1 VRKERSHEFVDLKK
15 NKVSTSKKPVFSS
28 KKNEEDVYEG
38 FEKVTTKKQVSI
50 VERDNIIIS
59 NISVIENEN
68 YQKLDD
74 DKESPRTPSEK
85 SSEIN
90 IGIEI
95 NDKVQNNNINDSSSV
110 KERVLMLWHFI
121 RKKEIYKP
129 IFFILAFS
137 ASPSY
142 DDSMFFFYTSVLG
155 FDEIMI
161 GRLFFFAAVASVV
174 GVALYKKWLS
184 KYGFKCIM
192 FSSTTIL
199 AILGLIA
206 IALTQ
211 RWNTAIGIPDS
222 IFCLTASSM
231 VTALSEINTMPLLI
245 LAANL
250 CPKNIEGMTY
260 ALLMSVIN
268 LGGFLS
274 LQMGSVL
281 TSWLG
286 ITSTKFDNLWLLI
299 LLGNLFSLL
308 PLPLLF
314 CVDDIKQEPPP
325 QATTVEEENNSKARS

>member
-1 VRKERSHEFVDLKK
+1 
-15 NKVSTSKKPVFSS
+15 
-28 KKNEEDVYEG
+28 
-38 FEKVTTKKQVSI
+38 
-50 VERDNIIIS
+50 
-59 NISVIENEN
+59 
-68 YQKLDD
+68 
-74 DKESPRTPSEK
+74 
-85 SSEIN
+85 
-90 IGIEI
+90 
-95 NDKVQNNNINDSSSV
+95 
-110 KERVLMLWHFI
+110 
-121 RKKEIYKP
+121 
-129 IFFILAFS
+129 
-137 ASPSY
+137 
-142 DDSMFFFYTSVLG
+142 MFFFYTSVLG